1 MKRNASRSMAALAL
15 CLGLALAGAPVRAQL
30 KTPSPAQAALDAAAF
45 QGVERM
51 LAERTTDVQSVVVLL
66 QGRVAYQ
73 FHRDGA
79 PDKLRDQQSVQK
91 SALSVL
97 AGVALGQRKL
107 ASLDQPVVALLP
119 ELAPLN
125 ADPRAAAI
133 TVRHLLTMTAGFEVN
148 DPTGTARWLPPAQGW
163 ARPLRAAPGEQFSYD
178 NSLMPLLSAAL
189 EQAVGM
195 PLPDFAR
202 QHVVG
207 PMGLAEPSYERGLQL
222 RTLDMA
228 KLGQLMLRDGM
239 WDGKQIVPAAYV
251 RAATEPQNAGGPP
264 VATPYGY
271 LWWVRPTPAPRRT
284 FMASGYGG
292 QLIWVHPPLEMVVA
306 LTSTVSA
313 DSQRRGHAV
322 ELLRGGLVPA
332 AQARNA
338 HRD

>member
-1 MKRNASRSMAALAL
+1 MNRNAFHSLAGLVL
-15 CLGLALAGAPVRAQL
+15 CFGLAFGASPARAQL
-30 KTPSPAQAALDAAAF
+30 RASSPAEQGLDAAAF
-45 QGVERM
+45 QAVERM
-51 LAERTTDVQSVVVLL
+51 VAERMTDVQSVVVLL
-66 QGRVAYQ
+66 QGRVVYQ
-73 FHRDGA
+73 FYRDGA
-79 PDKLRDQQSVQK
+79 PDKLRDQQSIQK

-97 AGVALGQRKL
+97 AGIALGQGKL
-107 ASLDQPVVALLP
+107 ASLDQPVVGLLP

-133 TVRHLLTMTAGFEVN
+133 TVRHLLTMTAAFDVN
-148 DPTGTARWLPPAQGW
+148 DASGTARWLPPTEAW
-163 ARPLRAAPGEQFSYD
+163 ARPLKATPGSDFAYD
-178 NSLMPLLSAAL
+178 NSLMPVLSAVIEKAT
-189 EQAVGM
+189 GM
-195 PLPDFAR
+195 PIGDYAR
-202 QHVVG
+202 LQLVG
-207 PMGLAEPSYERGLQL
+207 PMQLAEPAYERGLQL

-228 KLGQLMLRDGM
+228 KLGQLMLRDGL
-239 WDGKQIVPAAYV
+239 WDGEQIVPAAYV

-271 LWWVRPTPAPRRT
+271 LWWVRPTPEPRRT

-306 LTSTVSA
+306 LTSTVST

-338 HRD
+338 RRD